1 MWKSAEDL
9 SDKIDIASLEVA
21 FCTNQDV
28 AKTAGNSF
36 QVKIFPKRN
45 S

>member
-1 MWKSAEDL
+1 
-9 SDKIDIASLEVA
+9 
-21 FCTNQDV
+21 V

-45 S
+45 SWLSQFMHMKINLFDSVI